1 MESSRARA
9 AEDVPKASRP
19 ESIELTRSDGT
30 ALPVEHYPSSSPG
43 APVVVYLH
51 GGGWVTGSRLD
62 HPERLAALAAR
73 GVSVLSVGYRK
84 ADHGPF
90 PSQRHDVEYAIDAL
104 APSATGLFLM
114 GASAGAHLAALIGYT
129 STRSFD
135 GVIGLFGRYDLT
147 AAGDELRPAPGLAVP
162 DEILRAG
169 TAPGFAGLDAR
180 SRLALL
186 AGVPRSSLDEDTL
199 RALSPAAII
208 TSSAPATLLL
218 HGTGDAI
225 VDHAHSERLA
235 RRAAEVGVPCRLVLV
250 PGANHEDPVFA
261 EPEAIDEIVRFVTSF
276 TPAVEE
282 NHE

>member
-1 MESSRARA
+1 M
-9 AEDVPKASRP
+9 PLASLP
-19 ESIELTRSDGT
+19 ESIELTRADGT
-30 ALPVEHYPSSSPG
+30 TLPVEHYRSDSPG
-43 APVVVYLH
+43 SPVVVYLH
-51 GGGWVTGSRLD
+51 GGGWVTGSCQD

-90 PSQRHDVEYAIDAL
+90 PSQRHDVEHVIDAL

-147 AAGDELRPAPGLAVP
+147 SAGDELRPAPGLAVP
-162 DEILRAG
+162 DEILRAE

-186 AGVPRSSLDEDTL
+186 AGVPRSSLDEETL
-199 RALSPAAII
+199 TVLSPASVI
-208 TSSAPATLLL
+208 TASAPPTLLL

-235 RRAAEVGVPCRLVLV
+235 ERAAEVGVACRLVLI
-250 PGANHEDPVFA
+250 PGANHEDPAFA

-276 TPAVEE
+276 TPVTEE